1 MIRLPKIGNLKLGL
15 VRNGKPIATSRI
27 LVTKATKEGLE
38 NFKILD
44 GFNEDGVETVNISLP
59 FDDINLNF
67 EVSYAGFLTI
77 NGIEY
82 IAKAEDIGSDI
93 LIYPLEIENE
103 DKTSYNVG
111 TLTEELVEK
120 FAMSRTGLL
129 RCMLENYSGFGEVF
143 YLKTQS
149 INTIEVIRSQLK
161 IISSLTN
168 DRLAGIR
175 LRLRAIQKDIDDK
188 SITYISISPTE
199 TLNEDIINRE
209 TTKIQ
214 YEAFQDMYVSSRERS
229 TTNCTVEELFSNL
242 EVKIERRYE
251 DEVKIIEREADAA
264 VATINS
270 ELEQV
275 LANKFPGGCP
285 VKVISLQ
292 PLFEALSREDF
303 DTFISKEGL
312 NVRDV
317 VLETAR
323 IVRGVEAPKAGVAVE
338 ETKAKRTRKRTP
350 KED

>member
-67 EVSYAGFLTI
+67 EVSYTGFLTI

-111 TLTEELVEK
+111 ALTEEFVEK

-161 IISSLTN
+161 IISSLTAN
-168 DRLAGIR
+168 RLAGIR

-199 TLNEDIINRE
+199 TLNEDIMNRGI
-209 TTKIQ
+209 TKIQ
-214 YEAFQDMYVSSRERS
+214 YKAFQDIYMSSRERS

-242 EVKIERRYE
+242 EVKVERRYE

-264 VATINS
+264 ATINS

-285 VKVISLQ
+285 VKAISLQ

-338 ETKAKRTRKRTP
+338 ETKTKRTRRRTP

>member
-77 NGIEY
+77 DGIEY

-93 LIYPLEIENE
+93 FIYPLEIENE

-111 TLTEELVEK
+111 ALTEELIEK

-161 IISSLTN
+161 TISSLTG

-199 TLNEDIINRE
+199 TLNEDIMNRGI
-209 TTKIQ
+209 TKIQ
-214 YEAFQDMYVSSRERS
+214 YKAFQDMYVLSRERS

-242 EVKIERRYE
+242 EVKVERRYE
-251 DEVKIIEREADAA
+251 DEVKIIEREADASTT
-264 VATINS
+264 VNS

-275 LANKFPGGCP
+275 LVNKFPGGCP
-285 VKVISLQ
+285 VKAISLQ

-312 NVRDV
+312 SVRDV

-323 IVRGVEAPKAGVAVE
+323 IVRGVEAPKAGVAAE
-338 ETKAKRTRKRTP
+338 ETKTKRTRKRTP

>member
-111 TLTEELVEK
+111 ALTEELVEK

-161 IISSLTN
+161 IISSLTAN
-168 DRLAGIR
+168 RLAGIR

-199 TLNEDIINRE
+199 TLNEDIMNRGI
-209 TTKIQ
+209 TKIQ
-214 YEAFQDMYVSSRERS
+214 YKAFQDIYMSSRERS
-229 TTNCTVEELFSNL
+229 TTDCTVEELFSNL
-242 EVKIERRYE
+242 EVKVERRYE

-264 VATINS
+264 ATINS

-285 VKVISLQ
+285 VKAISLQ
-292 PLFEALSREDF
+292 PLFETLSREDF

-312 NVRDV
+312 SVRDV

-323 IVRGVEAPKAGVAVE
+323 IVRGVEAPKAGQAVE
-338 ETKAKRTRKRTP
+338 ETKPKKTRKRTP